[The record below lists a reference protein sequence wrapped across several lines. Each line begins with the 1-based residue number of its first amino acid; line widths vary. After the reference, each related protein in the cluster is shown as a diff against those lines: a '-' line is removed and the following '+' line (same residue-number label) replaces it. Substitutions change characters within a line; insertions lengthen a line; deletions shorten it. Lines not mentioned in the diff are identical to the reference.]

1 MHYAFVPK
9 ILSYLSAFLFF
20 VQLELSYSF
29 LNINE
34 ISVSFKFQVI
44 SPTEVTIECSLNCML
59 INKLFNII
67 EWPVY
72 KMTLM
77 FSTMCFR
84 G

>member
-20 VQLELSYSF
+20 VQLELPYSF

-44 SPTEVTIECSLNCML
+44 SPTEVTIE
-59 INKLFNII
+59 
-67 EWPVY
+67 WPVY